1 MFGRWPAWKQRAE
14 QSLGGRLWRHGTEFE
29 LMRRAMAFGML
40 AFVSMVPLLIVVA
53 ALDPVHHAG
62 FEQWIVNGMGLE
74 NASGARAVHRLFS
87 APQQVISTTSVLS
100 AVLLGVFGLS
110 FAASVQSS
118 YEMIW
123 ALPPGRWHKLWR
135 QGVWLAAIT
144 AFLFA
149 EVESEAVLRQGP
161 AQLTARV
168 ALTVLFGVLFFLWGQ
183 YLLLGGRI
191 RYAALFPG
199 AVATMIGLG
208 GLRVFSSLVFS
219 PLIVSST
226 ETNGPAGT
234 LLIVQSWLIGVGFVV
249 LGGPLVGHNFHVW
262 RLHRRQRKARHRSG
276 AA

>member
-1 MFGRWPAWKQRAE
+1 MFGRWPTWKQRVE
-14 QSLGGRLWRHGTEFE
+14 QSLGGRLWQHGTDFE

-40 AFVSMVPLLIVVA
+40 GFVSMVPLLIVVA

-74 NASGARAVHRLFS
+74 NPTAAQAVHRLFS

-118 YEMIW
+118 YELIW

-149 EVESEAVLRQGP
+149 EVESEAVLRHGT
-161 AQLTARV
+161 AQVAVRV
-168 ALTVLFGVLFFLWGQ
+168 FLTVLFGVLFFWWGQ
-183 YLLLGGRI
+183 YLLLGSRI
-191 RYAALFPG
+191 RWAALFPG
-199 AVATMIGLG
+199 AVATMVGLA

-226 ETNGPAGT
+226 KTNGPAGS

-262 RLHRRQRKARHRSG
+262 RVHHRRRVTRERQDG
-276 AA
+276 G

>member
-1 MFGRWPAWKQRAE
+1 MFGRWPTWKQRVE
-14 QSLGGRLWRHGTEFE
+14 QSLGGRLWQHGTDFE

-40 AFVSMVPLLIVVA
+40 GFVSMVPLLIVVA

-62 FEQWIVNGMGLE
+62 FEQWIVNGMGLD
-74 NASGARAVHRLFS
+74 NPTAAHAVHRLFS

-118 YEMIW
+118 YELIW

-135 QGVWLAAIT
+135 QVVWLAAIT

-149 EVESEAVLRQGP
+149 EVESEAVLRQGT
-161 AQLTARV
+161 AQVAVRV
-168 ALTVLFGVLFFLWGQ
+168 FLTVLFGVLFFWWGQ
-183 YLLLGGRI
+183 YLLLGSRI
-191 RYAALFPG
+191 RWAALFPG
-199 AVATMIGLG
+199 AVATMVGLG

-226 ETNGPAGT
+226 KTNGPAGT

-249 LGGPLVGHNFHVW
+249 LGGPLAGHNFHVW
-262 RLHRRQRKARHRSG
+262 RVHRRRRVAAAREEG
-276 AA
+276 G